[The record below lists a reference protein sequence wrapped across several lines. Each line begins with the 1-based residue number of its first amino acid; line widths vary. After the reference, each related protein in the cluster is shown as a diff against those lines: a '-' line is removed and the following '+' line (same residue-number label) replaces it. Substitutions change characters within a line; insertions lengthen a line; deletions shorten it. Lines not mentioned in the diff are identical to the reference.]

1 MREIET
7 IQQSN
12 GAIFVRHTLEYVTAS
27 KHGLSENELLDILS
41 QDREVEPTF
50 RISV

>member
-1 MREIET
+1 MSR
-7 IQQSN
+7 
-12 GAIFVRHTLEYVTAS
+12 TLEYVTAS

-50 RISV
+50 RIPV